1 MAKNVSFSVEL
12 IGQPI
17 SKSQCMS
24 RSMQIVVGG
33 EGEEPSYSLTFISA
47 ARWSLLLVT
56 QKHALTQCA
65 LLRYRNAWNCVDCRP
80 SGSFGIIFWMR
91 CAWAMELPVIWM
103 FFGLLI
109 HLPPFGCVDLHLSVS
124 LQPGANTGK
133 CINRTRMDVQNRQK
147 SHR

>member
-47 ARWSLLLVT
+47 GSLVPAARHT
-56 QKHALTQCA
+56 ETCLTQCA
-65 LLRYRNAWNCVDCRP
+65 LYVTGMLENCVDCRP

-109 HLPPFGCVDLHLSVS
+109 HLPPFGCVDLHLFRV
-124 LQPGANTGK
+124 PPAWCNTGK

>member
-1 MAKNVSFSVEL
+1 MKRCDILLMVYIFKLKHCSLMAKNVSFSVEAH
-12 IGQPI
+12 GQPI

-65 LLRYRNAWNCVDCRP
+65 LLRYRNA
-80 SGSFGIIFWMR
+80 
-91 CAWAMELPVIWM
+91 
-103 FFGLLI
+103 
-109 HLPPFGCVDLHLSVS
+109 
-124 LQPGANTGK
+124 
-133 CINRTRMDVQNRQK
+133 
-147 SHR
+147 